1 MVLGLNMSRRAFLK
15 LSGTAGLVGSF
26 YLLFGYDPQESLA
39 AICDEAPALVWGKE
53 VPTVCCYCSVG
64 CGALCLVENHEVVGI
79 IGDPDNPINEG
90 ALCSKGSSLL
100 NLRNIYD
107 RDIGKRVL
115 NPKRM
120 TEVLYR
126 APYSKTWRT
135 VSWDWALGEIAKRV
149 KATRDATFEK
159 TDDKGVTVNRTKAI
173 AHFGSAALDNE
184 ENYVLHK
191 MQRALG
197 VINIDHHARL

>member
-1 MVLGLNMSRRAFLK
+1 MNRRSFLK

-26 YLLFGYDPQESLA
+26 YLFFGIDPPESLA
-39 AICDEAPALVWGKE
+39 AIMDEPPSLVWGKE
-53 VPTVCCYCSVG
+53 APTVCCYCSVG
-64 CGALCLVENHEVVGI
+64 CGALCLIEKGDVAAIV
-79 IGDPDNPINEG
+79 GDPDNPINEG

-107 RDIGKRVL
+107 RDIGKRIL
-115 NPKRM
+115 NPKRV

-126 APYSKTWRT
+126 PPNSKSWRV
-135 VSWDWALGEIAKRV
+135 VSWDWALERIAQRV
-149 KATRDATFEK
+149 QETRDATFET
-159 TDDKGVTVNRTKAI
+159 TDDKGVTVNRTRAI

-184 ENYVLHK
+184 ENYLLHK
-191 MQRALG
+191 MHRGFG